1 MTFCEKLNNYI
12 EQLECSS
19 QELANAS
26 GLSSAVISR
35 YRNGERTPNIKS
47 KQLESLSNGL
57 HKISIDKKVN
67 ISKEEIY
74 NALANTLSDIVIDFE
89 QLSKNFSE
97 LVSTLN
103 ISIAD
108 LARSIG
114 YDSSFVSRIRTG
126 SRNPSKPKEFIESV
140 SSFIVAKYS
149 SPDNK
154 KAVSIL
160 INCELEDLND
170 SSKYNLKLMEWLST
184 NSVPTHNY
192 INDFLNNLDTFDLNQ
207 YIKAIHFDEMKV
219 PFVPFYKQASKN
231 YYGIEEMKKGELDF
245 FKATVLSKSTE
256 PVFMCSDMPME
267 DMAKDV
273 EFGKKWMF
281 GIACMLKKGIHLDI
295 IHNLD
300 RPFNEMMLGLESWI
314 PIYMTGQITPYY
326 FKDIKTNIYQNLTYT
341 SQTLALS
348 GESINGHHNK
358 GKYYLTNNKKEVEY
372 YQEKAKNLL
381 KKATPLMDIY
391 KNENIDSYNNF
402 LKKYYEVFEPRTRFL
417 SSLPLFTITDTL
429 LTSILKRNKLKKS
442 DIDTILN
449 YKNECYINYTNILNT
464 SSITDNIHVLT
475 KEEFKNSL
483 SNLLLSDIFYNK
495 RITYTYEEY
504 LSHLK
509 ETETF
514 SKKNPN
520 YKLNK
525 LSSLTFKNIT
535 VTIVN
540 KKFVIIS
547 KEENPTIHFIIR
559 HPKLVNAISSFK
571 PIVKEAN

>member
-1 MTFCEKLNNYI
+1 
-12 EQLECSS
+12 
-19 QELANAS
+19 
-26 GLSSAVISR
+26 
-35 YRNGERTPNIKS
+35 
-47 KQLESLSNGL
+47 
-57 HKISIDKKVN
+57 
-67 ISKEEIY
+67 
-74 NALANTLSDIVIDFE
+74 
-89 QLSKNFSE
+89 
-97 LVSTLN
+97 
-103 ISIAD
+103 
-108 LARSIG
+108 
-114 YDSSFVSRIRTG
+114 
-126 SRNPSKPKEFIESV
+126 
-140 SSFIVAKYS
+140 
-149 SPDNK
+149 
-154 KAVSIL
+154 
-160 INCELEDLND
+160 
-170 SSKYNLKLMEWLST
+170 
-184 NSVPTHNY
+184 
-192 INDFLNNLDTFDLNQ
+192 
-207 YIKAIHFDEMKV
+207 
-219 PFVPFYKQASKN
+219 
-231 YYGIEEMKKGELDF
+231 MKKGELDF
-245 FKATVLSKSTE
+245 FKGTVLTKNNE
-256 PVFMCSDMPME
+256 VFMCSDMPME

-391 KNENIDSYNNF
+391 KKENIDSYNNF

-449 YKNECYINYTNILNT
+449 YKNEGYINYTNILNT
-464 SSITDNIHVLT
+464 SSITDNIHILT
-475 KEEFKNSL
+475 KEEFKNSP

-514 SKKNPN
+514 SKKNHN

-559 HPKLVNAISSFK
+559 HPKLVNAISNFK
-571 PIVKEAN
+571 PIVKETN